1 MNILIYEHASAGG
14 FAEGAVSPEI
24 LAEGF
29 GMLRTF
35 VADLNAAGHHVTI
48 VISAELAGLN
58 PPLHADCM
66 LPVFSFQEAQQVILK
81 ASAVADAA
89 FIIAPETGGT
99 LRSMVEFLEQNGVAT
114 INCSSKSIEAV
125 SDKGVLFQVLKCK
138 GLLVPKTVTVD
149 VSDSIGKAV
158 KNCFSF
164 PVVFKPL
171 DGVGCSGLSL
181 VENESQI
188 VEAVAKLDSELV
200 CRKFVVQE
208 FIEGEA
214 VSVSMLCTGSS
225 VLPVNLNKQEI
236 FLSNPTG
243 ASCYMGGAVPLEHK
257 LREKAFEVAKAVV
270 GCFSGLR
277 GYVGIDLILTKD
289 DVFVVDVNPRLTTS
303 FVGLSRVAGFIIA
316 DSIVKAA
323 LNGELPTSV
332 PVNGYCV
339 FSKVVTTRPDN
350 EDMKRSYSMPGVISP
365 PFPVLDCDYSCA
377 LVSGEGK
384 TIDIAHKFLEEAK
397 KNMLDSV

>member
-1 MNILIYEHASAGG
+1 LNILIYEHASAGG
-14 FAEGAVSPEI
+14 FAEGAVSPGI

-29 GMLRTF
+29 AMLSTF
-35 VADLNAAGHHVTI
+35 VADLKSAGHHVTT
-48 VISAELAGLN
+48 VISAELVGLN

-66 LPVFSFQEAQQVILK
+66 LPVFSFQEAQQIILK

-89 FIIAPETGGT
+89 FIIAPETSGT
-99 LRSMVEFLEQNGVAT
+99 LKSMVEFLEQNGVVT

-125 SDKGVLFQVLKCK
+125 SDKGVLFEVLRCK
-138 GLLVPKTVTVD
+138 GLLAPKTVTVG
-149 VSDSIGKAV
+149 VTDSIGKVV

-181 VENESQI
+181 VEDESQI
-188 VEAVAKLDSELV
+188 VEAVAKLDSELA
-200 CRKFVVQE
+200 CTKFIIQE
-208 FIEGEA
+208 FIEGQA
-214 VSVSMLCTGSS
+214 VSVSVLCSEFDA
-225 VLPVNLNKQEI
+225 LPLSLNRQEI
-236 FLSNPTG
+236 YLSCPTET
-243 ASCYMGGAVPLEHK
+243 SCYVGGTVPLDHK

-270 GCFSGLR
+270 SCFSGLR
-277 GYVGIDLILTKD
+277 GYVGVDLILTRS

-303 FVGLSRVAGFIIA
+303 FVGLSRVADFIIA
-316 DSIVKAA
+316 DAIVKAA
-323 LNGELPTSV
+323 LNGELPIDV

-339 FSKVVTTRPDN
+339 FSKVVTNRPDN
-350 EDMKRSYSMPGVISP
+350 EDIKRLYSMPGIISP